1 LSNEATEKATVVLPA
16 CGFAE
21 KRGSMVNGKGRLQ
34 RLNHA
39 VRPPGNARDDWEI
52 LRDLLQVVG
61 GGDSVHSVDD
71 VFRRISESVPQF
83 AGLTLSKIGD
93 LGVHILQMEELPP
106 THPSDTEKIELAI
119 AIQARRRAVRQ
130 QLHEARKAAVG
141 TH

>member
-1 LSNEATEKATVVLPA
+1 
-16 CGFAE
+16 
-21 KRGSMVNGKGRLQ
+21 
-34 RLNHA
+34 
-39 VRPPGNARDDWEI
+39 
-52 LRDLLQVVG
+52 
-61 GGDSVHSVDD
+61 
-71 VFRRISESVPQF
+71 
-83 AGLTLSKIGD
+83 LTLSKIGD